1 MRSKE
6 DKELDAMRRLAAFEV
21 TAAEESRAKLIDEHS
36 AAFRWMIASLFALNG
51 GAVLTIFGSENL
63 GVQPTLPA
71 FWVFFAGIVATFIA
85 VLFGQLSD
93 RGMIAQMHKWG
104 LYWTTVGSFN
114 ERDETQENSIKQH
127 IQNAERWG
135 RWARIQAIFAM
146 IFFVLGVL
154 TAVVLQQKSEIARL
168 ESALDRNEADAARI
182 SAAVD
187 ELETES
193 ERVGANE
200 IPVME

>member
-1 MRSKE
+1 MRLKE
-6 DKELDAMRRLAAFEV
+6 DKRLDAMRRLAAFEV

-51 GAVLTIFGSENL
+51 GAVLTIFGSEKL

-71 FWVFFAGIVATFIA
+71 FWVFFAGIVATFLA

-93 RGMIAQMHKWG
+93 RAMIAQMHKWG
-104 LYWTTVGSFN
+104 LYWTTVGALD
-114 ERDETQENSIKQH
+114 ERDDSQESSIKKH
-127 IQNAERWG
+127 IQNAEGWG

-154 TAVVLQQKSEIARL
+154 TAVVLQQESEIARL
-168 ESALDRNEADAARI
+168 ESAMDQSEADAARI
-182 SAAVD
+182 SAAID
-187 ELETES
+187 ELESES
-193 ERVGANE
+193 EEVRANE
-200 IPVME
+200 SPELK